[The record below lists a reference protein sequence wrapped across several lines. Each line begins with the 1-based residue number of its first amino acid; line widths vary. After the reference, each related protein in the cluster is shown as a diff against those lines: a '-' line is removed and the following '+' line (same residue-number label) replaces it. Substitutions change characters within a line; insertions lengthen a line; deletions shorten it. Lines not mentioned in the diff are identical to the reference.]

1 VSQLL
6 LVFGYVLG
14 YIHFG
19 LIGWLVSHKV
29 WVSIYSGV
37 KNKEQKTAF
46 GLSDEELN
54 AFWPMALGNVRIAIS
69 CGLSS
74 CLYQV

>member
-1 VSQLL
+1 M
-6 LVFGYVLG
+6 
-14 YIHFG
+14 
-19 LIGWLVSHKV
+19 
-29 WVSIYSGV
+29 
-37 KNKEQKTAF
+37 KNKSC
-46 GLSDEELN
+46 LSDEELN